1 MKAPIHPTGLS
12 QRDAQYHLHGFTNAV
27 RHREEG
33 ATVMT
38 RGEGIYVFDEQGEK
52 HIEALAGLWSVAL
65 GFSEPRLVEAA
76 HRQMQVLPFYHSFV
90 QRSHQPLIE
99 LAAKLVQMAPAPMSK
114 VFFTNSGS
122 EANDTAIKLLWYRSN
137 ALGQPQRKKIIARQ
151 RAYHGV
157 TLGAA
162 SLTGLPHVHGG
173 FDLPLPGFLH
183 LTAPHFY
190 REGRPGESEEQFS
203 QRLADELEA
212 LILREGADT
221 IAALFAEPLI
231 GAGGV
236 IVPPAGYWERI
247 QAVLRRHGILLVA
260 DEVICGF
267 GRTGRMFGSQTFGI
281 VPDMVVLSKQLS
293 SSYLPIS
300 ALLVN
305 EAVYAPVAEES
316 NRRGTLG
323 HGLTASGHPVAAAVA
338 LENIAIIEERGLV
351 EQARVLGERM
361 HARLAR
367 LAHHPLVGEVRGVG
381 LIAAIE
387 LVASK
392 ADKTPWQAPGR
403 LGTLMA
409 EALARRRV
417 ISRSIGDAI
426 ALCPPLIITEE
437 QLDDLLSRVEDAV
450 DEVAAS
456 VGAATAQAR

>member
-1 MKAPIHPTGLS
+1 MKAPIHPSGLS

-33 ATVMT
+33 AVVMT
-38 RGEGIYVFDEQGEK
+38 RGEGIHVFDEHGEK

-99 LAAKLVQMAPAPMSK
+99 LAAKLVEMAPAPMSK

-183 LTAPHFY
+183 LTAPHYY
-190 REGRPGESEEQFS
+190 REGRPGESEDQFS

-221 IAALFAEPLI
+221 IAALFAEPLL

-236 IVPPAGYWERI
+236 IVPPVGYWRRI

-316 NRRGTLG
+316 GRRGTLG

-351 EQARVLGERM
+351 EHARVLGERM

-367 LAHHPLVGEVRGVG
+367 LAGHPLVGEVRGVG
-381 LIAAIE
+381 LIAAVE

-392 ADKTPWQAPGR
+392 ADKSPWQAPGK

-409 EALARRRV
+409 EALGRRRV
-417 ISRSIGDAI
+417 ISRGIGDAI
-426 ALCPPLIITEE
+426 ALCPPLIITEQE
-437 QLDDLLSRVEDAV
+437 LDDLLSRVEDAV
-450 DEVAAS
+450 DDVAAQ
-456 VGAATAQAR
+456 VQ